1 MTPRP
6 PAPASPGGSV
16 ARTLYDIAQGFDSPL
31 DAESRLRRALGL
43 LRRIVPYDRCALL
56 ETRAAGAARLVV
68 QPDGPEEQEALSG
81 VLTRFLTV
89 LTDEPPR
96 SADWL
101 LPDVAHLVPCA
112 SHLAAPIIGLDRV
125 LGVLFVSHRET
136 DAYTDDH
143 LRLLSVVASQI
154 AAYLTACRLRE
165 QEAQIV
171 SEHEAARA
179 AAEAGNRAKDAFL
192 AMLAHELRNPLMPI
206 GIAMQT
212 IRGEA
217 QRDPAVQLARDVV
230 ERQVKHLARLLDDL
244 LDVSRLTRDKIELRK
259 ETVALQAIVAEA
271 LEVTRGFIDARSH
284 LVSVSLADDPLWL
297 EADSTRMTQAV
308 GNLLDNAAKYTP
320 RGGEISVRGYCERGE
335 VVLRVRDTGIGI
347 SPEMLPRVFDLFAQ
361 VDRSLVR
368 SEGGLGVG
376 LTLARKLIE
385 LHGGTITVH
394 SEGLGGGSEF
404 VVRLPVG
411 APVLHG
417 RRDDSRR
424 VAVPAR
430 HILLVED
437 DDHVR
442 KALQRILKL
451 DAHRVEVARDGPE
464 GVEIALA
471 TVPEVVF
478 IDIGLPGIDGYEV
491 GRRIRAALGK
501 RVLLV
506 ALTAYGQEQNHRRS
520 SEVGF
525 DAHLVKP
532 VSYEDLGRLLGAVG
546 PMPDDVRP

>member
-1 MTPRP
+1 MTPRRP
-6 PAPASPGGSV
+6 DPSSPGGSV

-56 ETRAAGAARLVV
+56 EARAAGAARLVV
-68 QPDGPEEQEALSG
+68 EPDGPEEQEALSG

-89 LTDEPPR
+89 LTDEPLR

-112 SHLAAPIIGLDRV
+112 SHLAAPVGLDRV

-179 AAEAGNRAKDAFL
+179 AAEAENRAKDEFL

-212 IRGEA
+212 IRGAAE
-217 QRDPAVQLARDVV
+217 RDPAVQLARDVV

-259 ETVALQAIVAEA
+259 ETVTLQAIVAEA
-271 LEVTRGFIDARSH
+271 LEATRGFIDPRRH

-297 EADSTRMTQAV
+297 GADPTRVTQVV

-320 RGGEISVRGYCERGE
+320 PGGEISVTGYGERGE

-368 SEGGLGVG
+368 PEGGLGVG

-385 LHGGTITVH
+385 LHGGTIIVH
-394 SEGLGGGSEF
+394 SEGLGRGSEF

-411 APVLHG
+411 APVLRG

-520 SEVGF
+520 SEAGF

-546 PMPDDVRP
+546 PMPDSFRP